1 MLVRL
6 AALAALAASAL
17 ALTAGAPTEIRPVA
31 AQHQIQGWCLAED
44 LRVSVEEGGDVCRR

>member
-1 MLVRL
+1 LLVRL

-31 AQHQIQGWCLAED
+31 AQHEILGWCLADD
-44 LRVSVEEGGDVCRR
+44 LRISVEEGGDICRR

>member
-1 MLVRL
+1 LLVRL

-31 AQHQIQGWCLAED
+31 AQHEILGWCLADD
-44 LRVSVEEGGDVCRR
+44 LRISVEDICRR

>member
-17 ALTAGAPTEIRPVA
+17 TLTAGAPAEIRPVA
-31 AQHQIQGWCLAED
+31 AQHEIQGWRLAQD
-44 LRVSVEEGGDVCRR
+44 LRISAEEDTDICRR